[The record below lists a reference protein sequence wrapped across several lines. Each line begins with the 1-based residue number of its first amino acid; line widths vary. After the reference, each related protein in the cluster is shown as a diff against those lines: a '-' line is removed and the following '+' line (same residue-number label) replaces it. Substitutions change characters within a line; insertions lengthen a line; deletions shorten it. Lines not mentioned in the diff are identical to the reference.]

1 MRKQDRILQQ
11 QQQQQ
16 DPSRQQGEPQSL
28 PGSGQGVKGGA
39 SDAQPQRPPRKP
51 GERLPI
57 PE

>member
-1 MRKQDRILQQ
+1 MRKQDRILQ

-28 PGSGQGVKGGA
+28 PESGERVKGGA
-39 SDAQPQRPPRKP
+39 SDAQPERPARKP

-57 PE
+57 PD